1 MKIALVTETFLPS
14 TDGVVTRLTN
24 AVDYMVG
31 NGHEVII
38 ICPDIEG
45 IEEEYN
51 GAKIYPMPAFTFFF
65 YTQRAWSLPSLKI
78 KDIFEEFQPDI
89 VHAVNPISL
98 AASGVHYAKKLNIP
112 LICSFHTNTPKYL
125 DHYNFSFLKPH
136 IWSFLRD
143 LHNSAKINLV
153 TSEAMYNLLEE
164 NGIEGLRVLP
174 IGVDTINRNERFYS
188 EKMRIKL
195 TDGEVDK
202 TLLIF
207 VGRLAPEKEIESLKE
222 LMESRDDIRLAIIG
236 DGPSRTDLE
245 ELFKDTNTVF
255 TGFLKGEELSE
266 AYASGDAFI
275 FPSVS
280 ETLGLVITESMAS
293 GTPVIA
299 AYSEPTIEQIKDRE
313 NGLIYQK
320 NSLSSLNACIDSL
333 KDLELYEKIK
343 TNGRKYSESFSWEN
357 ASKVMLDAYEETL
370 EINNK

>member
-24 AVDYMVG
+24 AVDYMVK
-31 NGHEVII
+31 NDHEVII

-78 KDIFEEFQPDI
+78 KEIFEEFKPDI

-98 AASGVHYAKKLNIP
+98 AASGVHYAKKLGIP

-136 IWSFLRD
+136 IWNFLKD

-153 TSEAMYNLLEE
+153 TSEAMHNLLEA

-174 IGVDTINRNERFYS
+174 IGVDTVNRNEKFYC
-188 EKMRIKL
+188 EKMRAKL

-202 TLLIF
+202 ILLIF

-222 LMESRDDIRLAIIG
+222 LMDSRDDIRLAIIG
-236 DGPSRTDLE
+236 DGPSRVELE
-245 ELFKDTNTVF
+245 DLFKDTNTVF
-255 TGFLKGEELSE
+255 TGFLKGEELSK

-313 NGLIYQK
+313 NGLIYQR

-333 KDLELYEKIK
+333 KDLDLYDKIK
-343 TNGRKYSESFSWEN
+343 QNGRKYAENFSWEN
-357 ASKVMLDAYEETL
+357 ASRAMVEAYEET
-370 EINNK
+370 II

>member
-1 MKIALVTETFLPS
+1 LKIALVTETFLPS

-31 NGHEVII
+31 NGHEIII

-89 VHAVNPISL
+89 VHSVNPISL

-202 TLLIF
+202 ILLIF

>member
-31 NGHEVII
+31 NGHEIII

-89 VHAVNPISL
+89 VHSVNPISL

-202 TLLIF
+202 ILLIF

>member
-89 VHAVNPISL
+89 VHSVNPISL

-202 TLLIF
+202 ILLIF

-357 ASKVMLDAYEETL
+357 ASRAMLNAYEETL

>member
-89 VHAVNPISL
+89 VHSVNPISL

-357 ASKVMLDAYEETL
+357 ASRAMLNAYEETL

>member
-1 MKIALVTETFLPS
+1 LKIALVTETFLPS

-89 VHAVNPISL
+89 VHSVNPISL

-202 TLLIF
+202 ILLIF

-357 ASKVMLDAYEETL
+357 ASRAMLNAYEETL